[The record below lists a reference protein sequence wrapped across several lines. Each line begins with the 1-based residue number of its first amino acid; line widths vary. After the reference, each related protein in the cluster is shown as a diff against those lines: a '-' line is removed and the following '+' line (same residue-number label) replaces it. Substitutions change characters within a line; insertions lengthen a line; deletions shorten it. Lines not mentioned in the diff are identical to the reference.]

1 MNHDPHCEI
10 DNQISGLSD
19 DIGIT
24 DALALAHQL
33 HRAGHLDDAE
43 ALYRRILDAAPD
55 SASAWHFLGLL
66 QFQRGQGGEAI
77 AALERAISFDPSY
90 ADAHA
95 NLANILIAAHRIEEA
110 EPHLRRALEL
120 APDAAPPR
128 IALAVIYNARRE
140 FDAAEALLREALI
153 TRPDDVAVENGL
165 ANVLLGQGRVEE
177 ALAHFWKAIA
187 LDPSLGESR
196 QLIGVALG
204 YLGRFEE
211 AAQQYREW
219 LEREPEHPV
228 ARHMLAA
235 CGGAE
240 MPHRA
245 DDAYVRNTFD
255 SFAATFD
262 AKLAHLDYRAPEL
275 VAAAVESALNGR
287 RVERL
292 LDAGCGTGLLGPRLR
307 SLADCLVG
315 VDLSPGMLANARF
328 REVYDELVE
337 AELTAH
343 LGAYPDQYEVV
354 ASADTLCYFGMLET
368 LAEAAHRALLPCGW
382 LVFTVELLEGE
393 GDYKLNHHGRYSHTA
408 DYVRR
413 VLVQTGFVAVDCQS
427 DWLRT
432 ECGKRVD
439 GLIVSAQRGH

>member
-1 MNHDPHCEI
+1 MMATATHPSPAET
-10 DNQISGLSD
+10 LSLP
-19 DIGIT
+19 
-24 DALALAHQL
+24 DALALAHRL

-43 ALYRRILDAAPD
+43 TLYRRILDTAPD

-77 AALERAISFDPSY
+77 ASLERAISFDLAY

-95 NLANILIAAHRIEEA
+95 NLANMLIAAHRIEEA

-128 IALAVIYNARRE
+128 IALAVIYNARQE
-140 FDAAEALLREALI
+140 FEAAEALLREALV

-165 ANVLLGQGRVEE
+165 ANVLLGQGRVAE
-177 ALAHFWKAIA
+177 ALEHYWKAIA

-211 AAQQYREW
+211 AAQHYREW
-219 LEREPEHPV
+219 LEREPQHPI

-240 MPHRA
+240 TPERA

-255 SFAATFD
+255 SFAETFD

-275 VAAAVESALNGR
+275 VAAAVETALDGR
-287 RVERL
+287 QVERI

-307 SLADCLVG
+307 ALTEQLVG
-315 VDLSPGMLANARF
+315 VDLSPGMLANAQVRV
-328 REVYDELVE
+328 VYDGLVE

-343 LGAYPDQYEVV
+343 LKSYPGQYDVI
-354 ASADTLCYFGMLET
+354 ASADTLCYFGPLET
-368 LAEAAHRALLPCGW
+368 VVAAAYRALLPRGW
-382 LVFTVELLEGE
+382 LVFTAELLEGE
-393 GDYKLNHHGRYSHTA
+393 GDYKLNHHGRYSHAA

-413 VLVQTGFVAVDCQS
+413 VLEHADFAAVDCQNN
-427 DWLRT
+427 WLRT
-432 ECGKRVD
+432 ECGKRVS
-439 GLIVSAQRGH
+439 GLIVSAQRKD